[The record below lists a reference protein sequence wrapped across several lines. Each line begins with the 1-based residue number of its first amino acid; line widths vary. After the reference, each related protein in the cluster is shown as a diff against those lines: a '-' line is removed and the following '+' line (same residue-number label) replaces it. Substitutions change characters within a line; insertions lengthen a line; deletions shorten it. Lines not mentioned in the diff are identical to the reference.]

1 MFSFWQFSLLELT
14 QTWPKNVKNTISAV
28 FRIKVFLYFKF
39 RISLSKIILIP
50 YYLKHSQK
58 RSLTQSVRF
67 HNFTLRQKTSWIFGY
82 IQGHCL
88 KSFLISEFVFSQP
101 PVVQHI
107 LASSCYLTLH
117 HVPVLSAKMFSVSLP
132 VSCPW
137 DVTQHNWLLSAAPA
151 GCSHKR
157 QHWWMLHPLWSSFSV
172 LCLPDATEDDE
183 DAHFSALRVHPSCSK
198 VYYWILLFFISLDK
212 EI

>member
-1 MFSFWQFSLLELT
+1 MILT
-14 QTWPKNVKNTISAV
+14 
-28 FRIKVFLYFKF
+28 LHC
-39 RISLSKIILIP
+39 
-50 YYLKHSQK
+50 LKHSQK

-67 HNFTLRQKTSWIFGY
+67 HNFTLRQKASWTFGHV
-82 IQGHCL
+82 QGHSL
-88 KSFLISEFVFSQP
+88 KSFLINEFVFLQSL
-101 PVVQHI
+101 VVQHI

-132 VSCPW
+132 VSRPW
-137 DVTQHNWLLSAAPA
+137 DVMQHNWFMSAAPA

-157 QHWWMLHPLWSSFSV
+157 QLWWMLHPLCSSSSV
-172 LCLPDATEDDE
+172 LCLSDAMEDDE

-198 VYYWILLFFISLDK
+198 VYYWILISFISLDK